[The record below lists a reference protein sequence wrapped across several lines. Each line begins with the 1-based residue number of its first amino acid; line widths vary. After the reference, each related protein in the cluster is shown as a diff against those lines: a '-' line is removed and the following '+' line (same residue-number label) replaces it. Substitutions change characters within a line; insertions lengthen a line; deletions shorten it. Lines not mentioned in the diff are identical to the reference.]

1 MQTYLAPKK
10 RLIPLFAVCGIC
22 LLMGLLTTVIY
33 DGLIVNDKVLT
44 SCKKNGSVVSI
55 LRCSV
60 IL

>member
-44 SCKKNGSVVSI
+44 SCKKMVQWLAS
-55 LRCSV
+55 
-60 IL
+60 